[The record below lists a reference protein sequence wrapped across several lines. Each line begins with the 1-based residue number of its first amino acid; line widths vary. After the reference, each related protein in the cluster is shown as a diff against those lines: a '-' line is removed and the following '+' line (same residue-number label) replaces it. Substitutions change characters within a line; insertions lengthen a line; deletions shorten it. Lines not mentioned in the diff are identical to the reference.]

1 MYFGS
6 VGGTMSSMQLN
17 RISQSGSRVLV
28 PVRPSQTAIA
38 QYRYIGG
45 TPASNGQQTVPLPR
59 IHLLN
64 TLINKLM
71 TRNKNLVPHSIQ
83 DISPEQTDALLKQY
97 ASELHQAIK
106 AVPESFGTFGSSV
119 DVGMLFQFS
128 V

>member
-17 RISQSGSRVLV
+17 KISQSGSRMLV

-45 TPASNGQQTVPLPR
+45 TPASSGQQTVPLPR

-64 TLINKLM
+64 TLINKLIN
-71 TRNKNLVPHSIQ
+71 RNKNLVPHSIQ
-83 DISPEQTDALLKQY
+83 DISPEQADALLKQY
-97 ASELHQAIK
+97 ASELHQAMK
-106 AVPESFGTFGSSV
+106 AIPESFGTSGSNV

-128 V
+128 A